1 MTDFSFI
8 HCADLHLDSPLRGL
22 SRKEGSPDLK
32 QATRCAL
39 ANMIQLALDEQVAFV
54 LISGDLYDGDWD
66 HYQTGLFFVAQ
77 MRRLNAANIPVVMVY
92 GNHDAQSQISKQL
105 PLPKNV
111 KVLDSQK
118 PESIDLEAYG
128 VAIHGQ
134 SFAVRDVRD
143 NLAVTYPSAS
153 TGFFNIGVLHTALT
167 GREGHD
173 NYAPCSLDDLKSKAY
188 DYWALGHVHAY
199 EQVCTDPWVVYSGN
213 IQGRHSK
220 ETGAKGC
227 VLVEVKE
234 AKVHTVVHH
243 PLHLIVWHHLELDV
257 SACEEE
263 EALLS
268 LLEASLSVLD
278 AEQGVVRITL
288 TGETALHHVLKNLSE
303 ALLAACQSVFPAH
316 LWLEKIVVQ
325 TSLLTHKGE
334 VLDEDMLSLLA
345 WEEGIDEATL
355 QRCSHEF
362 QALKTKLKGALREDL
377 TCFEADDLKDIMI
390 DVESMLHARLTG
402 KTS

>member
-1 MTDFSFI
+1 MTNFSFI
-8 HCADLHLDSPLRGL
+8 HCADLHLDSPMRGL
-22 SRKEGSPDLK
+22 SRMEGSPDLK

-39 ANMIQLALDEQVAFV
+39 TNMIQLALDEQVDFV
-54 LISGDLYDGDWD
+54 VLAGDLYDGDWD

-77 MRRLNAANIPVVMVY
+77 MRRLDAANIPVVMVY

-111 KVLDSQK
+111 TVLSSQQ
-118 PESIDLEAYG
+118 PETVCLDAYG

-143 NLAVTYPSAS
+143 NLAVTFPSAKA
-153 TGFFNIGVLHTALT
+153 GFFNIGLLHTALT
-167 GREGHD
+167 GRAGHD
-173 NYAPCSLDDLKSKAY
+173 HYAPCSLDDLKSKAY
-188 DYWALGHVHAY
+188 DYWALGHVHQY

-220 ETGAKGC
+220 ETGIKGC
-227 VLVEVKE
+227 VLVQVQD
-234 AKVHTVVHH
+234 AQVLSVAHH
-243 PLHLIVWHHLELDV
+243 PLQLIVWHHLELDV
-257 SACEEE
+257 SGLEEE
-263 EALLS
+263 EDFLVLLEEQLS
-268 LLEASLSVLD
+268 LLPSQ
-278 AEQGVVRITL
+278 QGVVRVSL
-288 TGETALHHVLKNLSE
+288 TGETILHHMLKNFSE
-303 ALLAACQSVFPAH
+303 ALLAACQSLFPTH

-325 TSLLTHKGE
+325 TQLFTHRDA
-334 VLDEDMLSLLA
+334 VMDEDMLSLLA
-345 WEEGIDEATL
+345 WEDGIDDATL

-362 QALKTKLKGALREDL
+362 QALKAKLKGALREDL
-377 TCFEADDLKDIMI
+377 TCFEVDELKDIMV